1 MATTNSRCICQSVW
15 ANMLEELGYLKE
27 FLEDVITDQPTIH
40 RSVLS
45 ALRDFQDEFKG
56 QVDNLVAEIGQKC
69 GRRHRAN
76 NCKKENG
83 DYVDSDAGCDA
94 SDHHVLL

>member
-56 QVDNLVAEIGQKC
+56 QVENLVNEICEKC
-69 GRRHRAN
+69 GRRHRN
-76 NCKKENG
+76 YDCRKENG

>member
-56 QVDNLVAEIGQKC
+56 QVDNLVAEICQKC
-69 GRRHRAN
+69 GKNVDVTGSKNDGAHFYRHEKWCKGK
-76 NCKKENG
+76 NCMHN
-83 DYVDSDAGCDA
+83 
-94 SDHHVLL
+94 